1 MPESAVETH
10 CAGCVYHPP
19 NLPPDAYPPEDW
31 AMLQTRICAFEHTPG
46 SPDCLETRKTHC
58 SLVDLDATRRAVSR
72 PSDQ

>member
-58 SLVDLDATRRAVSR
+58 SLDDLDATRRAVSR